1 MLPYN
6 DIISNKSFTN
16 LIINGYRPDKTL
28 IKYKPLQLLIINMW
42 NSEPELRPDMN
53 IVLNEINKFKLK
65 NDKKYKCNIS

>member
-1 MLPYN
+1 
-6 DIISNKSFTN
+6 
-16 LIINGYRPDKTL
+16 
-28 IKYKPLQLLIINMW
+28 MW